1 MSLYSCDKESSP
13 ISTQVAEENYEFI
26 DIFCFCGIVN
36 DGRPLLGLY
45 GLGMEVPGW
54 LWLSCLF
61 FLWLENAG

>member
-45 GLGMEVPGW
+45 GLGIEVPG
-54 LWLSCLF
+54 
-61 FLWLENAG
+61 